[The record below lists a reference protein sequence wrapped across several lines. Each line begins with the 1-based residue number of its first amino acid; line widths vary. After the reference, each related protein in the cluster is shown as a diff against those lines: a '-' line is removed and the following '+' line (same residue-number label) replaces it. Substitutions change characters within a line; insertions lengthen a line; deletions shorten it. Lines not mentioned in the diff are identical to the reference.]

1 MNTKQLIN
9 GIIDLDNENKVLRSM
24 LNKTDDKEIIIPT
37 VLDEIKDEIFL
48 YGLKYSISEHFTP
61 FVYPDEIFNKDT
73 QKFISFDAWV
83 EGITIDKYNRRYLS
97 DKIQDNLSNKEII
110 ELYKPYL
117 KNKYDQLVRIKEG
130 ILQEESN
137 ESCES

>member
-1 MNTKQLIN
+1 MNTKELIN
-9 GIIDLDNENKVLRSM
+9 GIIDLDNENKTLRGL
-24 LNKTDDKEIIIPT
+24 LNKISETITLT

-48 YGLKYSISEHFTP
+48 YGLKHSISEHFPP
-61 FVYPDEIFNKDT
+61 FVYPDEIYNKDT
-73 QKFISFDAWV
+73 QKFISFDSWV

-117 KNKYDQLVRIKEG
+117 KSKYDQFVRVQEG
-130 ILQEESN
+130 LLLEESN

>member
-9 GIIDLDNENKVLRSM
+9 GIIDLDNENKALRGL
-24 LNKTDDKEIIIPT
+24 LNKTGENVTIKPT
-37 VLDEIKDEIFL
+37 ILDEIKEELFL

-61 FVYPDEIFNKDT
+61 FVYPEGIYNHDT
-73 QKFISFDAWV
+73 KKFISFDAWL

-117 KNKYDQLVRIKEG
+117 KSKYDQLVKVKQTVLDDEN
-130 ILQEESN
+130 N

>member
-9 GIIDLDNENKVLRSM
+9 GIIDLDNENKALRSK
-24 LNKTDDKEIIIPT
+24 LNKKGDDTAYVYTP
-37 VLDEIKDEIFL
+37 LDEIKEELFL
-48 YGLKYSISEHFTP
+48 CGLKASISDHFTP
-61 FVYPDEIFNKDT
+61 FVCQEVFNEDT
-73 QKFISFDAWV
+73 GEFITFDAWLQ
-83 EGITIDKYNRRYLS
+83 GISIDKFNRRYLS

-117 KNKYDQLVRIKEG
+117 KCKYDQLVKIKKV
-130 ILQEESN
+130 IN